1 MIVQGSHPASIAI
14 RSVVRGFRERRGH
27 SEGPGVIVPL
37 PGRPAQFLEVYF
49 DDPYR
54 LSIDGGG
61 FAPAPE
67 AVVVGVSSR
76 PSTRLLVAGPV
87 HTFHVAFQP
96 AGFFRL
102 FGLNMS
108 GVADA
113 GVAVADLGLRAV
125 EDLVD
130 VIRSETDFQT
140 RVRRCEAWLAR
151 RLASTAPEDPTS
163 RLARIIRRGGASAPM
178 PELARRVDLSTR
190 QLQRRFI
197 EQVGVAPK
205 LYARTVRFDAVMD
218 ARMRNPTETWTQLA
232 HRFGYFDQAHLLR
245 DAHEFTGVAPGAWD
259 PVMA

>member
-1 MIVQGSHPASIAI
+1 MIVQGSHPASVVI

-96 AGFFRL
+96 AGFHRL

-108 GVADA
+108 TVADA

-125 EDLVD
+125 EDLVE
-130 VIRSETDFQT
+130 VIRSGTDFET
-140 RVRRCEAWLAR
+140 RVRRCEAWFAR
-151 RLASTAPEDPTS
+151 RLASTAPEDAAS
-163 RLARIIRRGGASAPM
+163 RLARVIRRGGASAPV
-178 PELARRVDLSTR
+178 PELARRADLSTR
-190 QLQRRFI
+190 QLQRRFV
-197 EQVGVAPK
+197 EQVGLAPK
-205 LYARTVRFDAVMD
+205 LYARTVRFDALMD

-232 HRFGYFDQAHLLR
+232 QRFGYFDQAHLLR
-245 DAHEFTGVAPGAWD
+245 DAHEFAGVAPGAWD